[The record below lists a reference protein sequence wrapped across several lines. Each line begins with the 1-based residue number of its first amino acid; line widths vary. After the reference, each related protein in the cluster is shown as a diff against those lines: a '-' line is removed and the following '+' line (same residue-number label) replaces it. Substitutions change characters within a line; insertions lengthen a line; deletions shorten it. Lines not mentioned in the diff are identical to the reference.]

1 MDTKKLESIKAT
13 IAKLI
18 TLANDKGAT
27 EGEATA
33 AMERAT
39 ALMAKYQLD
48 QAEVLS
54 QKIKKGEN
62 LDVLQED
69 ADCYYFEPSY
79 NWEYSLGWSIGNIF
93 DCKAIQSQN
102 GYAIVNGKGFPSYKM
117 IFIGLPDDMAL
128 VLYFFDYCQNEIGR
142 ETELFTQQKGKG
154 NDFALGM
161 TARIIQRLTEMYT
174 KAAEQTQETCT
185 ALIVVKKDAIDKH
198 VAKEFP
204 NLRQGKPIKIKDGS
218 AYMQGV
224 AAGERV
230 TLSSN
235 RQQVK

>member
-27 EGEATA
+27 QGESET

-62 LDVLQED
+62 LDVIQEE
-69 ADCYYFEPSY
+69 AECYYFESSY
-79 NWEYSLGWSIGNIF
+79 NWEYSLGWSIGHIF
-93 DCKAIQSQN
+93 DCKTIQSRN
-102 GYAIVNGKGFPSYKM
+102 GFAVVNDKYFPSFKM
-117 IFIGLPDDMAL
+117 IFIGLPDDVAL
-128 VLYFFDYCQNEIGR
+128 ALYFFDYCQNEIGR
-142 ETELFTQQKGKG
+142 ETELFTQQKRKG

-161 TARIIQRLTEMYT
+161 SARIIERLTEMY
-174 KAAEQTQETCT
+174 KKVAEQTHETCT
-185 ALIVVKKDAIDKH
+185 ALIVVKKDAIDKY
-198 VAKEFP
+198 VKEEFP
-204 NLRQGKPIKIKDGS
+204 SLRKGKPIKIKDYT

-235 RQQVK
+235 RRQVK

>member
-1 MDTKKLESIKAT
+1 MDTKKLDSIKAT

-27 EGEATA
+27 KGEAET

-39 ALMAKYQLD
+39 ALMTKYQLD

-54 QKIKKGEN
+54 QKIEKSET
-62 LDVLQED
+62 LDVLQEE
-69 ADCYYFEPSY
+69 ADCYYFEQSF

-93 DCKAIQSQN
+93 DCKAIRSRN
-102 GYAIVNGKGFPSYKM
+102 GFAATNDKFFPAYKM
-117 IFIGLPDDMAL
+117 IFIGMPDDIAL

-142 ETELFTQQKGKG
+142 ETELFTKLKRKG

-161 TARIIQRLTEMYT
+161 TTRVIERLTEMYK
-174 KAAEQTQETCT
+174 KAAEQTQETCK

-204 NLRQGKPIKIKDGS
+204 HLRKDKATKIKDTS

-224 AAGERV
+224 AAGNRV
-230 TLSSN
+230 SLSSN
-235 RQQVK
+235 RRQVG